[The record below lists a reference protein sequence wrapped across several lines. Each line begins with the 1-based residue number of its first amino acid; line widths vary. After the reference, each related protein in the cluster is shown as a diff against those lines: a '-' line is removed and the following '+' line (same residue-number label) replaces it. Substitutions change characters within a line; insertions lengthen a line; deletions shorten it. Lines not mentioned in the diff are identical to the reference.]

1 MTPQDV
7 VAAET
12 AASKVV
18 VMNEG
23 LDVID
28 LAMRIVGAKSLEM
41 ERPLQRYFRDMRAGL
56 HNPPMQDMAFTK
68 VAQQAI
74 TERRS
79 DV

>member
-1 MTPQDV
+1 
-7 VAAET
+7 
-12 AASKVV
+12 
-18 VMNEG
+18 MNEG

-68 VAQQAI
+68 IASIAI
-74 TERRS
+74 DSRR
-79 DV
+79 